1 MKASDRYLR
10 ALGIGLV
17 SGLRSLTG
25 PAAAR
30 VRLGGTP
37 ALVLPL
43 LALGELVAD
52 KLPGIPPRTSPPA
65 LAARALAGGFAGAS
79 LVGDEGDRRIGFALG
94 AAGAVAASFLALRL
108 RRAADE
114 ATGLPDP
121 LIALVEDAA
130 AISAGLLLSA

>member
-1 MKASDRYLR
+1 MNASRPYLR

-25 PAAAR
+25 PAATR
-30 VRLGGTP
+30 IRQGGTP

-52 KLPGIPPRTSPPA
+52 KLPGIPPRTAPPA

-94 AAGAVAASFLALRL
+94 AAGAIAAAYLALRL
-108 RRAADE
+108 RRAAHE

-121 LIALVEDAA
+121 LIALVEDVAA
-130 AISAGLLLSA
+130 VSAGLLLSA